1 MICMPFIHSTDV
13 CQGPNLGI
21 QQLTNQTKISPVI
34 AYNSGGGGEDSE
46 PSKYVSIA
54 YVCGKGCYG
63 EKECRE
69 VAWEDAFLGWDFL
82 DPELKEAPAGGTPE
96 CNTLQDS

>member
-1 MICMPFIHSTDV
+1 M
-13 CQGPNLGI
+13 NL
-21 QQLTNQTKISPVI
+21 V
-34 AYNSGGGGEDSE
+34 
-46 PSKYVSIA
+46 KYVSIA

-96 CNTLQDS
+96 CIL